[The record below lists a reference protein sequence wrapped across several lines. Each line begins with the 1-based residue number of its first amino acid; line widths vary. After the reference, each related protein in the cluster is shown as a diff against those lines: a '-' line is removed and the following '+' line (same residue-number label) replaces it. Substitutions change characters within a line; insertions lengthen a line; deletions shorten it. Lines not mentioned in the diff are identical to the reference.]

1 MCCGNCRHDGQ
12 LLVGDPASGQENKPL
27 ADVLNADEEGR
38 YEILLIERSSRTP
51 TKRFGLSWFLPAL
64 KEHKGVLIV
73 LVASFFVQLFGLLNP
88 LLIQQI
94 IDAVI
99 SQGNVSTLNVL
110 GTLLVAMGLSQAVL
124 SALRTYLFSDT
135 TNRIDVSL
143 GSAIMGH
150 LMRLPLSYF
159 ADRPVGEV
167 SSRINELEKIRR
179 FLTSTALTVI
189 LDAVFALIY
198 IAVMLLYSVQLTFWA
213 LAVVPF
219 FVGVTIVSSPLIR
232 SQLRDQ
238 AEATPGAKPLG
249 KLWGMET
256 LKGQNMELQSQWRWQ
271 NLYTPDSIGLPQCGH
286 QHRGWFGEP
295 VFGAA
300 FWLAGVVGWGLI
312 GSGR

>member
-1 MCCGNCRHDGQ
+1 M
-12 LLVGDPASGQENKPL
+12 
-27 ADVLNADEEGR
+27 LNADEEGR

-64 KEHKGVLIV
+64 KEHKGVLIQV

-150 LMRLPLSYF
+150 LMRLPLSIS
-159 ADRPVGEV
+159 P
-167 SSRINELEKIRR
+167 
-179 FLTSTALTVI
+179 TALWV
-189 LDAVFALIY
+189 
-198 IAVMLLYSVQLTFWA
+198 
-213 LAVVPF
+213 
-219 FVGVTIVSSPLIR
+219 
-232 SQLRDQ
+232 
-238 AEATPGAKPLG
+238 K
-249 KLWGMET
+249 
-256 LKGQNMELQSQWRWQ
+256 
-271 NLYTPDSIGLPQCGH
+271 
-286 QHRGWFGEP
+286 
-295 VFGAA
+295 
-300 FWLAGVVGWGLI
+300 
-312 GSGR
+312 